1 MVNFAQQNK
10 NEMVE
15 QYLLERRTLGAVW
28 AEASRPVLQNWN
40 MQKLTLTLGCLAFFH
55 LAYAQFEGIL
65 YYDCTIKNKTL
76 TTIYSSK
83 TKILLEAKIYPMKEG
98 AADISKG
105 KEQDALI
112 FDFAAGKLTR
122 LSSRHKEAVTTAIGP
137 VTADRATNLKEGDIT
152 LQDLGTEKI
161 GGYNCHHFAV
171 TIKNK
176 RSDVWITRDLGA
188 SSLCM
193 ISEFDYYPAGSLL
206 FDKLKEA
213 GADGVVVRCQSGDIV
228 VNLTNVQRK
237 TVPPSFFEIPEG
249 YSKS

>member
-1 MVNFAQQNK
+1 M
-10 NEMVE
+10 
-15 QYLLERRTLGAVW
+15 
-28 AEASRPVLQNWN
+28 VLQNWN
-40 MQKLTLTLGCLAFFH
+40 MKKLTLTVGLLVFLH
-55 LAYAQFEGIL
+55 LAHAQFEGVL

-76 TTIYSSK
+76 TTIYSSR

-112 FDFAAGKLTR
+112 FDFDAGKVIR
-122 LSSRHKEAVTTAIGP
+122 LSSRRKEAITTTMGP
-137 VTADRATNLKEGDIT
+137 VTSDRSARLKEGDIT
-152 LQDLGTEKI
+152 LQDLGIEKI
-161 GGYNCHHFAV
+161 GGYACHHFAV
-171 TIKNK
+171 TVKNK
-176 RSDVWITRDLGA
+176 KSDLWITKDLGT

-193 ISEFDYYPAGSLL
+193 ISQFDYYPAGSLL

-213 GADGVVVRCQSGDIV
+213 GADGVVVRCQSGDVI